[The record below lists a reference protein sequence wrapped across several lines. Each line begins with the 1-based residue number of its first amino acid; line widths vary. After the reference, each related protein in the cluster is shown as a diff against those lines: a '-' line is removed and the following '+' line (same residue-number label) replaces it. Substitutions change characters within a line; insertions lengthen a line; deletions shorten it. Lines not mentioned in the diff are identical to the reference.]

1 MSNLPLDDPKTGVH
15 RAKLWEIGFFTLNN
29 TSTNAY
35 MMLVASISYFLVGI
49 VGVGAVLAGS
59 IVTVMRIW
67 DGVTDPF
74 VGLIVDNTNTKFG
87 KNRPFIV
94 IGQVILFTMTF
105 LMFRIIP
112 SIPSSGRF
120 IVFILMYAV
129 YIIGYTFQCV
139 VTKSAQTCLTND
151 PKQRPM
157 FSMFDCCYNIFL
169 MSIFWPVYLSGTM
182 VPKYTLTSAAQG
194 DALNALLAQHT
205 NLVKVVTE
213 ANGVRTLSGLY
224 NPGMWQEAQ
233 ITVGIIAAVFAV
245 LAIVGLSRKDNPK
258 YFGIGKAE
266 RIGFKDYADVLAH
279 NRGIQMLVVAASS
292 DKLAL
297 NCTSNSAVTMALF
310 GIIFGNYALNGSMS
324 AITGIPVVLI
334 GVFGM
339 GIIARNMG
347 QKKCL
352 VTGTIGAILAA
363 IALGL
368 LITFG
373 HDIGMSLPTFGITKP
388 ATWAG
393 LFNGANWNIIG
404 VAFVL
409 IYILMKGF
417 SQLSSSIVI
426 PMTADCAD
434 YEVYRSG
441 RYVPGLMGTLFSFV
455 DKLISSLSAT
465 LVAVVF
471 AVIGYTST
479 LPTQADPFTTGVLIC
494 TLVCYLGMPMIGWIL
509 NLVAMKFYPLTKEK
523 MEEIQDEIA
532 RIKNEA
538 KAKSAV

>member
-1 MSNLPLDDPKTGVH
+1 MSNLPLDDPKNGIH

-59 IVTVMRIW
+59 IVTIMRIW
-67 DGVTDPF
+67 DGATDPL

-94 IGQVILFTMTF
+94 IGEIILFGMTF
-105 LMFRIIP
+105 IMFRFLP
-112 SIPSSGRF
+112 SIPSGGRF
-120 IVFILMYAV
+120 IAFIIMYAI
-129 YIIGYTFQCV
+129 YIVGYTFQCV

-157 FSMFDCCYNIFL
+157 FSMFDCCYNILL

-182 VPKYTLTSAAQG
+182 VPKYTLSSATNAG
-194 DALNALLAQHT
+194 ALDALLAQHA
-205 NLVKVVTE
+205 NLVNVVTE
-213 ANGVRTLSGLY
+213 ADGIRTLSGLY
-224 NPGMWQEAQ
+224 NPGLWQEAQ
-233 ITVGIIAAVFAV
+233 LTVGIIAAVFAV
-245 LAIVGLSRKDNPK
+245 LAIIGLSRKDNVK
-258 YFGIGKAE
+258 YFGMGKVQ
-266 RIGFKDYADVLAH
+266 RVGFKDYADVLAH

-324 AITGIPVVLI
+324 AITGIPVALV

-339 GIIARNMG
+339 GLIARNLG
-347 QKKCL
+347 QRKCL
-352 VTGTIGAILAA
+352 ITGTIGAITAA
-363 IALGL
+363 VALGL
-368 LITFG
+368 LIVFG
-373 HDIGMSLPTFGITKP
+373 QRAGMMLPAFGLTKP

-393 LFNGANWNIIG
+393 LFNPSNWNIVG
-404 VAFVL
+404 VGFVL

-417 SQLSSSIVI
+417 SQLSGSIVI

-455 DKLISSLSAT
+455 DKMISSLSAT
-465 LVAVVF
+465 LVAVIF
-471 AVIGYTST
+471 AMIGYTST
-479 LPTQADPFTTGVLIC
+479 LPTQADTYTTGILIC
-494 TLVCYLGMPMIGWIL
+494 TLICYLGMPMIGWLL

-523 MEEIQDEIA
+523 MEEIQDDIA

-538 KAKSAV
+538 MANS

>member
-1 MSNLPLDDPKTGVH
+1 MSKLPLDDPKTGVH
-15 RAKLWEIGFFTLNN
+15 RAKLWEIGLFTLNN

-59 IVTVMRIW
+59 IVTIMRIW
-67 DGVTDPF
+67 DGATDPL

-94 IGQVILFTMTF
+94 IGQIILFAMTF

-112 SIPSSGRF
+112 SIPSGARF
-120 IVFILMYAV
+120 VVFILMYAV

-169 MSIFWPVYLSGTM
+169 MNIFWPVYLSGTM
-182 VPKYTLTSAAQG
+182 VPKYTLTSAAG
-194 DALNALLAQHT
+194 GALDALLAQHPS
-205 NLVKVVTE
+205 LVNVVTE
-213 ANGVRTLSGLY
+213 LDGVRTLSGLY

-233 ITVGIIAAVFAV
+233 FTVGIMAAVFAA
-245 LAIVGLSRKDNPK
+245 LAIFGLARKDNVK
-258 YFGIGKAE
+258 YFGIGKTAK
-266 RIGFKDYADVLAH
+266 IGFKDYADVLAH

-324 AITGIPVVLI
+324 AITGIPVALF

-339 GIIARNMG
+339 GLIARNLG
-347 QKKCL
+347 QRKCL
-352 VTGTIGAILAA
+352 IAGTIGAIGAA

-373 HDIGMSLPTFGITKP
+373 HGAGMALPAFSLTKP

-393 LFNGANWNIIG
+393 LFFPSNWNIIG
-404 VAFVL
+404 VGFVL
-409 IYILMKGF
+409 IYILMKGC
-417 SQLSSSIVI
+417 SQLSGSIVI

-455 DKLISSLSAT
+455 DKLISSLSST

-471 AVIGYTST
+471 AMIGYTST
-479 LPTQADPFTTGVLIC
+479 LPTQADPYTTGILVC
-494 TLVCYLGMPMIGWIL
+494 TLFCYLGMPIFGWLL

-523 MEEIQDEIA
+523 MEEIQDDIA

-538 KAKSAV
+538 NANC

>member
-1 MSNLPLDDPKTGVH
+1 MMSKLPLDEPKTGIH
-15 RAKLWEIGFFTLNN
+15 RAKLWEIGLFTLNN

-59 IVTVMRIW
+59 IVTIMRIW
-67 DGVTDPF
+67 DGATDPL

-94 IGQVILFTMTF
+94 IGQIILFAMTF

-112 SIPSSGRF
+112 SIPSGGRF
-120 IVFILMYAV
+120 IAFILMYAV

-182 VPKYTLTSAAQG
+182 VPKYTLTSAAG
-194 DALNALLAQHT
+194 GALDALLAQHPS
-205 NLVKVVTE
+205 LVNVVTE
-213 ANGVRTLSGLY
+213 LDGVRTLSGLY
-224 NPGMWQEAQ
+224 NPGLWQEAQ
-233 ITVGIIAAVFAV
+233 FTVGIIAAVFAA
-245 LAIVGLSRKDNPK
+245 LAIFGLARKDNVK
-258 YFGIGKAE
+258 YFGIGKTAKV
-266 RIGFKDYADVLAH
+266 GFRDYADVLAH

-324 AITGIPVVLI
+324 AITGVPVALF

-339 GIIARNMG
+339 GLIARNLG
-347 QKKCL
+347 QRKCL
-352 VTGTIGAILAA
+352 IAGTIGAIAA
-363 IALGL
+363 AVALGL

-373 HDIGMSLPTFGITKP
+373 HGAGMALPAFSLTKP
-388 ATWAG
+388 STWAG
-393 LFNGANWNIIG
+393 LFLPSNWNIIG
-404 VAFVL
+404 VGFVV
-409 IYILMKGF
+409 IYILMKGC
-417 SQLSSSIVI
+417 SQLSGSIVI

-455 DKLISSLSAT
+455 DKLISSLSST

-479 LPTQADPFTTGVLIC
+479 LPTQADPFTTGILMC
-494 TLVCYLGMPMIGWIL
+494 TLFCYLGMPIFGWLL

-523 MEEIQDEIA
+523 MEEIQDDIA

-538 KAKSAV
+538 NANC

>member
-1 MSNLPLDDPKTGVH
+1 MSKLPLDEPKTGIH
-15 RAKLWEIGFFTLNN
+15 RAKLWEIGLFTLNN

-59 IVTVMRIW
+59 IVTIMRIW
-67 DGVTDPF
+67 DGATDPL

-94 IGQVILFTMTF
+94 IGQIILFAMTF

-112 SIPSSGRF
+112 SIPSGGRF
-120 IVFILMYAV
+120 IAFILMYAV

-182 VPKYTLTSAAQG
+182 VPKYTLTSAAG
-194 DALNALLAQHT
+194 GALDALLAQHPS
-205 NLVKVVTE
+205 LVNVVTE
-213 ANGVRTLSGLY
+213 LDGVRTLSGLY
-224 NPGMWQEAQ
+224 NPGLWQEAQ
-233 ITVGIIAAVFAV
+233 FTVGIIAAVFAA
-245 LAIVGLSRKDNPK
+245 LAIFGLARKDNVK
-258 YFGIGKAE
+258 YFGIGKTAKV
-266 RIGFKDYADVLAH
+266 GFRDYADVLAH

-297 NCTSNSAVTMALF
+297 NCTSNSAATMALF

-324 AITGIPVVLI
+324 AITGIPVALF

-339 GIIARNMG
+339 GLIARNLG
-347 QKKCL
+347 QRKCL
-352 VTGTIGAILAA
+352 IAGTIGAIAAA

-373 HDIGMSLPTFGITKP
+373 HGAGMALPAFSLTKP
-388 ATWAG
+388 STWAG
-393 LFNGANWNIIG
+393 LFLPSNWNIIG
-404 VAFVL
+404 VGFVV
-409 IYILMKGF
+409 IYILMKGC
-417 SQLSSSIVI
+417 SQLSGSIVI

-455 DKLISSLSAT
+455 DKLISSLSST

-479 LPTQADPFTTGVLIC
+479 LPTQADPFTTGILMC
-494 TLVCYLGMPMIGWIL
+494 TLFCYLGMPIFGWLL

-523 MEEIQDEIA
+523 MEEIQDDIA

-538 KAKSAV
+538 NANC

>member
-1 MSNLPLDDPKTGVH
+1 MMSKLPLDEPKTGIH
-15 RAKLWEIGFFTLNN
+15 RAKLWEIGLFTLNN

-59 IVTVMRIW
+59 IVTIMRIW
-67 DGVTDPF
+67 DGATDPL

-94 IGQVILFTMTF
+94 IGQIILFAMTF

-112 SIPSSGRF
+112 SIPSGGRF
-120 IVFILMYAV
+120 IAFILMYAV

-182 VPKYTLTSAAQG
+182 VPKYTLTSAAG
-194 DALNALLAQHT
+194 GALDALLAQHPS
-205 NLVKVVTE
+205 LVNVVTE
-213 ANGVRTLSGLY
+213 LDGVRTLSGLY
-224 NPGMWQEAQ
+224 NPGLWQEAQ
-233 ITVGIIAAVFAV
+233 FTVGIIAAVFAA
-245 LAIVGLSRKDNPK
+245 LAIFGLARKDNVK
-258 YFGIGKAE
+258 YFGIGKTAKV
-266 RIGFKDYADVLAH
+266 GFRDYADVLAH

-324 AITGIPVVLI
+324 AITGIPVALF

-339 GIIARNMG
+339 GLIARNLG
-347 QKKCL
+347 QRKCL
-352 VTGTIGAILAA
+352 IAGTIGAIAAA

-373 HDIGMSLPTFGITKP
+373 HGAGMALPAFSLTKP
-388 ATWAG
+388 STWAG
-393 LFNGANWNIIG
+393 LFLPSNWNIIG
-404 VAFVL
+404 VGFVV
-409 IYILMKGF
+409 IYILMKGC
-417 SQLSSSIVI
+417 SQLSGSIVI

-455 DKLISSLSAT
+455 DKLISSLSST

-479 LPTQADPFTTGVLIC
+479 LPTQADPFTTGILMC
-494 TLVCYLGMPMIGWIL
+494 TLFCYLGMPIFGWLL

-523 MEEIQDEIA
+523 MEEIQDDIA

-538 KAKSAV
+538 NANC

>member
-1 MSNLPLDDPKTGVH
+1 MSKLPLDEPKTGIH
-15 RAKLWEIGFFTLNN
+15 RAKLWEIGLFTLNN

-59 IVTVMRIW
+59 IVTIMRIW
-67 DGVTDPF
+67 DGATDPL

-94 IGQVILFTMTF
+94 IGQIILFAMTF

-112 SIPSSGRF
+112 SIPGGGRF
-120 IVFILMYAV
+120 IAFILMYAV

-182 VPKYTLTSAAQG
+182 VPKYTLTSAAG
-194 DALNALLAQHT
+194 GALDALLAQHPSLA
-205 NLVKVVTE
+205 NVVTE
-213 ANGVRTLSGLY
+213 LDGVRTLSGLY
-224 NPGMWQEAQ
+224 NPGLWQEAQ
-233 ITVGIIAAVFAV
+233 FTVGIIAAVFAA
-245 LAIVGLSRKDNPK
+245 LAIFGLARKDNVK
-258 YFGIGKAE
+258 YFGIGKTAKV
-266 RIGFKDYADVLAH
+266 GFRDYADVLAH

-324 AITGIPVVLI
+324 AITGIPVALF

-339 GIIARNMG
+339 GLIARNLG
-347 QKKCL
+347 QRKCL
-352 VTGTIGAILAA
+352 IAGTIGAIAAA

-373 HDIGMSLPTFGITKP
+373 HGAGMALPAFSLTKP
-388 ATWAG
+388 STWAG
-393 LFNGANWNIIG
+393 LFLPSNWNIIG
-404 VAFVL
+404 VGFVV
-409 IYILMKGF
+409 IYILMKGC
-417 SQLSSSIVI
+417 SQLSGSIVI

-455 DKLISSLSAT
+455 DKLISSLSST

-479 LPTQADPFTTGVLIC
+479 LPTQADPFTTGILMC
-494 TLVCYLGMPMIGWIL
+494 TLFCYLGMPIFGWLL

-523 MEEIQDEIA
+523 MEEIQDDIA

-538 KAKSAV
+538 NANC

>member
-1 MSNLPLDDPKTGVH
+1 MSKLPLDDPKTGVH
-15 RAKLWEIGFFTLNN
+15 RAKLWEIGLFTLNN

-59 IVTVMRIW
+59 IVTIMRIW
-67 DGVTDPF
+67 DGATDPL

-94 IGQVILFTMTF
+94 IGQIVLFAMTF

-112 SIPSSGRF
+112 SIPSGARF
-120 IVFILMYAV
+120 VVFILMYAV

-182 VPKYTLTSAAQG
+182 VPKYTLTSAAG
-194 DALNALLAQHT
+194 GALDALLAQHPS
-205 NLVKVVTE
+205 LVNVVTE
-213 ANGVRTLSGLY
+213 LDGVRTLSGLY
-224 NPGMWQEAQ
+224 NPGLWQEAQ
-233 ITVGIIAAVFAV
+233 FTVGIIAAVFAA
-245 LAIVGLSRKDNPK
+245 LAIFGLARKDNVK
-258 YFGIGKAE
+258 YFGIGKTAKV
-266 RIGFKDYADVLAH
+266 GFKDYADVLAH

-324 AITGIPVVLI
+324 AITGVPVALF

-339 GIIARNMG
+339 GLIARNLG
-347 QKKCL
+347 QRKCL
-352 VTGTIGAILAA
+352 IAGTIGAIGAA

-373 HDIGMSLPTFGITKP
+373 HGAGMALPAFSLTKP

-393 LFNGANWNIIG
+393 LFLPSNWNIIG
-404 VAFVL
+404 VGFVL
-409 IYILMKGF
+409 IYILMKGC
-417 SQLSSSIVI
+417 SQLSGSIVI

-455 DKLISSLSAT
+455 DKLISSLSST

-471 AVIGYTST
+471 AMIGYTST
-479 LPTQADPFTTGVLIC
+479 LPTQADPYTTGILVC
-494 TLVCYLGMPMIGWIL
+494 TLFCYLGMPIFGWLL

-523 MEEIQDEIA
+523 MEEIQDDIA

-538 KAKSAV
+538 NANC